1 MRILLTGARAPVT
14 LELARAFCASGH
26 HVFVADSFDPHLLR
40 GSRAVTRSYRV
51 PAPRSDADA
60 RGFAEGLRDVIRRE
74 AIELLVP
81 TCEEIFHVARR
92 LDVLGPQTRV
102 LAMPIEALTP
112 LHDKHAFAVRT
123 RSAGVDA
130 PETELVTDRARLA
143 RIVRERGEHIVI
155 KPAFSRFASNAI
167 VGPRDLARVGEVSAR
182 RAWVV
187 QERLRGRPIATF
199 SVAHE
204 GRLTLHS
211 AYALDV
217 TAGPRAGEGSAI
229 LFRPLDDPRVQAWVS
244 AFVARERFTGQL
256 AFDLFDVPSRG
267 IVAIECNPRAT
278 SGAHLFRGDPGL
290 ARAYVDPSAPLAL
303 PRADASAMLA
313 LPMCLYGPRQL
324 GRRFWRTMRASH
336 DVAWDRRDPA
346 ASVVQI
352 ATAAEL
358 VRRALVHRCSPLEA
372 STIDIEW
379 NGPHDSIE
387 ARATGAP

>member
-14 LELARAFCASGH
+14 LELARAFAASGH
-26 HVFVADSFDPHLLR
+26 EVFAADSFGPHLLR

-51 PAPRSDADA
+51 PAPRLDPDA
-60 RGFAEGLRDVIRRE
+60 RAFAEGLRDVIRKE

-92 LDVLGPQTRV
+92 LDLLAPQTRV
-102 LAMPIEALTP
+102 LTSPIEVLTP
-112 LHDKHAFAVRT
+112 LHDKHAFAMRT
-123 RSAGVDA
+123 RAAGVDA
-130 PETELVTDRARLA
+130 PETELVTDRAHLA
-143 RIVRERGEHIVI
+143 ALVRERGPHIVL

-167 VGPRDLARVGEVSAR
+167 VSPRDLSRVDEVSTR

-187 QERLRGRPIATF
+187 QERLRGTPIATF

-211 AYALDV
+211 AYALEV

-229 LFRPLDDPRVQAWVS
+229 LFRPLDDPRIERWVS
-244 AFVARERFTGQL
+244 AFVARERFTGQV

-278 SGAHLFRGDPGL
+278 SGAHLFRDDPRL
-290 ARAYVDPSAPLAL
+290 ARAYVAPDAPLAT
-303 PRADASAMLA
+303 PRASASAMLA
-313 LPMCLYGPRQL
+313 LPMMLYGPRQL
-324 GRRFWRTMRASH
+324 GRHFVSTLRRSR
-336 DVAWDRRDPA
+336 DVAWDRRDPL

-358 VRRALVHRCSPLEA
+358 VRRAIAHRCSPLEA

-379 NGPHDSIE
+379 NGPDDVGGRS
-387 ARATGAP
+387 

>member
-14 LELARAFCASGH
+14 LELARAFAASGH
-26 HVFVADSFDPHLLR
+26 EVFAADSFGPHLLR

-51 PAPRSDADA
+51 PAPRLDPDA
-60 RGFAEGLRDVIRRE
+60 RAFAEGLRDVIRKE

-92 LDVLGPQTRV
+92 LDLLAPQTRV
-102 LAMPIEALTP
+102 LTSPIEVLTP
-112 LHDKHAFAVRT
+112 LHDKHAFAMRT
-123 RSAGVDA
+123 RAAGVDA
-130 PETELVTDRARLA
+130 PETELVTDRAHLA
-143 RIVRERGEHIVI
+143 ALVRERGPHIVL

-167 VGPRDLARVGEVSAR
+167 VSPRDLSRVDEVSTR

-187 QERLRGRPIATF
+187 QERLRGTPIATF

-211 AYALDV
+211 AYALEV

-229 LFRPLDDPRVQAWVS
+229 LFRPLDDPRIERWVS
-244 AFVARERFTGQL
+244 AFVARERFTGQV

-278 SGAHLFRGDPGL
+278 SGAHLFRDDPRL
-290 ARAYVDPSAPLAL
+290 ARAYVAPDAPLAT
-303 PRADASAMLA
+303 PRASASAMLA
-313 LPMCLYGPRQL
+313 LPMMLYGPRQL
-324 GRRFWRTMRASH
+324 GRHFVSTLRRSR
-336 DVAWDRRDPA
+336 DVAWDRRDPL

-358 VRRALVHRCSPLEA
+358 VRRAIAHRCSPLEA

-379 NGPHDSIE
+379 NGPDYVGGRS
-387 ARATGAP
+387 